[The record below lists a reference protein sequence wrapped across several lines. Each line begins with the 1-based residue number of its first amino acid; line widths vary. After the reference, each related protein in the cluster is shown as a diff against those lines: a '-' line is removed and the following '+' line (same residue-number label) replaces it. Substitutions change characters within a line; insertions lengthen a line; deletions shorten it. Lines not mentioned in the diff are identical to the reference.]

1 MIQIPLGGRWFA
13 RDASPSRAGEFLKD
27 LSISSIITSVIE
39 IYGGNPEE
47 STRSDL
53 LWDGI
58 AKHVRNPTEKLTRLD
73 IPRSEA
79 SKYLDTYM
87 DSGDFR
93 YPRIPVAKVRSGI
106 DAITHPDPMRYDE
119 TLREKLAYIFM
130 AYMVIA
136 IVSFVFENRPAA
148 QGSFVSIHILAKCLK
163 VLNRVFSLE
172 DGVDLIQCLHPCPSL
187 ASPCTQTGYKYAR
200 SQQ

>member
-1 MIQIPLGGRWFA
+1 ML
-13 RDASPSRAGEFLKD
+13 
-27 LSISSIITSVIE
+27 SIITSVTE
-39 IYGGNPEE
+39 IYGGIPEE
-47 STRSDL
+47 STRSYP
-53 LWDGI
+53 LWGGI

-73 IPRSEA
+73 IPISEA
-79 SKYLDTYM
+79 SKYLDTFI
-87 DSGDFR
+87 DFGDFR

-106 DAITHPDPMRYDE
+106 DAITDPDPMRYDE
-119 TLREKLAYIFM
+119 TLREKPAHIFM

-136 IVSFVFENRPAA
+136 IVSLVSENRSAA
-148 QGSFVSIHILAKCLK
+148 QGSFVSIHILVKCLK

-172 DGVDLIQCLHPCPSL
+172 DGVDIIQCLDPCPSL